1 MPIFILSAWAL
12 ALGLTPSQVTSASAP
27 VRCGDGPLDGRTQFV
42 VEVILHH
49 VRAPHG
55 PCADVTPAQLAG
67 IESLDLAAW
76 TMLWSEVPAVR
87 AGDFAGLTNL

>member
-27 VRCGDGPLDGRTQFV
+27 ARCGDGPLDGRMQFV

-67 IESLDLAAW
+67 IESLDLASWA
-76 TMLWSEVPAVR
+76 TLSHEGPPCAPAISP
-87 AGDFAGLTNL
+87 A